1 MVKYN
6 IAFKEVE
13 ELVSEILEQLN
24 IELDEINLFPTDD
37 IFRIIIKAMDVE
49 NIKTLSC
56 IYSNDEFLEIEKDMS
71 PAVNKFIWWW
81 GDCLDSGVFSI
92 PALIASKEKEVISL
106 LISNDVD
113 SNNDRNKKRI

>member
-6 IAFKEVE
+6 KAFEEVE
-13 ELVSEILEQLN
+13 DLVNEILEQLN
-24 IELDEINLFPTDD
+24 VQLDEINLFPTDD

-56 IYSNDEFLEIEKDMS
+56 IYSNDEFLEVEKEMS
-71 PAVNKFIWWW
+71 PAVNKFMWWW
-81 GDCLDSGVFSI
+81 GDCLESGVFSI

-106 LISNDVD
+106 LISNNAD
-113 SNNDRNKKRI
+113 SNDDRNKKRI

>member
-6 IAFKEVE
+6 KAFEEVE
-13 ELVSEILEQLN
+13 ELVNEILEQLN
-24 IELDEINLFPTDD
+24 VQLDEINLFPTDD

-56 IYSNDEFLEIEKDMS
+56 IYSNDEFLEVEKEMS
-71 PAVNKFIWWW
+71 PAVNKFMWWW
-81 GDCLDSGVFSI
+81 GDCLESGVFNI

-106 LISNDVD
+106 LISNNAD

>member
-6 IAFKEVE
+6 KAFEEVE

-24 IELDEINLFPTDD
+24 VELDEINLFPTDD
-37 IFRIIIKAMDVE
+37 VFRIIIKAMDVE

-56 IYSNDEFLEIEKDMS
+56 IYSNDEFLEVEKEMS
-71 PAVNKFIWWW
+71 PAVNKFMWWW
-81 GDCLDSGVFSI
+81 GDCLELGVFSI

-106 LISNDVD
+106 LISNNTD
-113 SNNDRNKKRI
+113 SNNDKNKKRI

>member
-6 IAFKEVE
+6 KAFEEVE

-24 IELDEINLFPTDD
+24 VELDEINLFPTDD
-37 IFRIIIKAMDVE
+37 VFRIIIKAMDVE

-56 IYSNDEFLEIEKDMS
+56 IYSNDEFLEVEKEMT
-71 PAVNKFIWWW
+71 PAVNKFMWWW
-81 GDCLDSGVFSI
+81 GDCLELGVFSI

-113 SNNDRNKKRI
+113 SNKDRNKKRI